1 MSNIQLGS
9 KVKFITELEP
19 GENNNDMTVIE
30 LNGDRCIIRTDL
42 GWDNLNPTN
51 VVMVNELKLA

>member
-42 GWDNLNPTN
+42 GWNNLNPTN
-51 VVMVNELKLA
+51 VVMIDELKLA